1 MGLRRDWG
9 GEFEIAVRIAST
21 RRGRE
26 ILPEACL
33 AVGLRSRLLSLS
45 LPRSR
50 SPPKGAT
57 PVPEVELAGRGEGA
71 AASLSTRRGGA
82 GLHGWIQ
89 FCTFVIDPPVPMVQR
104 MTVMVDRTDPFSLV
118 PCRGLCLF
126 PHGCSLLSY
135 VRPWHRAPD

>member
-9 GEFEIAVRIAST
+9 GEVEIAVRIAST

-71 AASLSTRRGGA
+71 AAGLSTRRGGA

-89 FCTFVIDPPVPMVQR
+89 FCMLFAFVIGSPVPMVQR
-104 MTVMVDRTDPFSLV
+104 MTDVCVMVDRTDPFSLV
-118 PCRGLCLF
+118 RSLSLSLF
-126 PHGCSLLSY
+126 PRL
-135 VRPWHRAPD
+135 